1 MAENVAEIV
10 PELYIFTH
18 LCGYYS
24 EHIEFKYCDITDMF
38 VVLRI
43 KPPSIKTERS
53 YVWWSRGESK
63 PPAVVVALREFP
75 FVAEIV
81 AELYSFAFNLS

>member
-1 MAENVAEIV
+1 MAENMAEIV

-38 VVLRI
+38 GILRT
-43 KPPSIKTERS
+43 KPPSVKTERFN
-53 YVWWSRGESK
+53 VWWSRGESK
-63 PPAVVVALREFP
+63 PPAVVVALSKIL
-75 FVAEIV
+75 FVAENV
-81 AELYSFAFNLS
+81 AELRSFF